1 MVLYKD
7 AIYCVGL
14 YVEKKDIRTFLLDR
28 MRDTEC
34 AVAERFDLPS
44 DFRVDDYFQG
54 QFGIFRGEE
63 SHKVVI
69 EFDQRVAEFVRTR
82 RVHPSQELAPLKHGG
97 VRMTMTLGDLTEL
110 ATWVL
115 GFGETAVVV
124 EPPELVARVTRE
136 LQGALSRYG
145 KGAKPPAVPEAV
157 DLKEV

>member
-1 MVLYKD
+1 
-7 AIYCVGL
+7 
-14 YVEKKDIRTFLLDR
+14 
-28 MRDTEC
+28 
-34 AVAERFDLPS
+34 
-44 DFRVDDYFQG
+44 
-54 QFGIFRGEE
+54 
-63 SHKVVI
+63 
-69 EFDQRVAEFVRTR
+69 
-82 RVHPSQELAPLKHGG
+82 
-97 VRMTMTLGDLTEL
+97 MTMTLGDLTEL